1 MSSSLAGRENGEKG
15 IHKRNSS
22 SDEDVGEGGD
32 TAEDARGGDADED
45 ANEDAG
51 DETPERSRFAS
62 RDC

>member
-1 MSSSLAGRENGEKG
+1 M
-15 IHKRNSS
+15 RNSS